1 MAGRSIKRKG
11 EAEGQG
17 NLFAYAEQLY
27 PVRRP
32 EGQLRSADLSLRIK
46 SAMGDALKACAKSA
60 EQIAAEIAMLTGR
73 PLSVDALY
81 TYTAPSKPE
90 HEIGITRFVAF
101 VQVTGANWVFDE
113 LAEPLGLVVLE
124 GREAHFA
131 QRGLLEQRRRELD
144 DQIKK
149 LDREMREAP
158 VSVARRRL

>member
-1 MAGRSIKRKG
+1 MAGRSTKSKG

-46 SAMGDALKACAKSA
+46 MSMGRALRESPKSI
-60 EQIAAEIAMLTGR
+60 EQIAGEISQLTGR
-73 PLSVDALY
+73 TLTVDALY
-81 TYTAPSKPE
+81 AYTAPSKPE
-90 HEIGITRFVAF
+90 HEIGITRFIAF
-101 VQVTGANWVFDE
+101 VQATGANWVFDE

-149 LDREMREAP
+149 LDREMRDAP